1 MYIGEEIPEDHPYY
15 VQKKLNSGPNQ
26 WPQTIPDKEEFQ
38 KTTEYYH
45 AVYELAEDVLSVIA
59 LTLGVESTFFKP
71 LTDESVATIRYLHYP
86 THPKDQDEKLNRGI
100 GAHMDFGCVTHLLQD
115 EVDGLQVLD
124 ASSGQWLDASPSNKI
139 FILKNRTN
147 KSNIHRVINKS
158 HRERYLI
165 PFFFSG
171 NPDYLRERLPNCRA
185 PGEAAKYA
193 PITVQDMVTSAYK
206 ASYGRAEQYKE
217 EMEKKNMAS
226 SSITA

>member
-38 KTTEYYH
+38 KTTENYH
-45 AVYELAEDVLSVIA
+45 TVYELAEDVLSVIA

-124 ASSGQWLDASPSNKI
+124 VSSGQWLDASPSNKI

-147 KSNIHRVINKS
+147 VCLNAGPTRRRSLRSDSGRLVHA
-158 HRERYLI
+158 HGQRYI
-165 PFFFSG
+165 
-171 NPDYLRERLPNCRA
+171 E
-185 PGEAAKYA
+185 
-193 PITVQDMVTSAYK
+193 V
-206 ASYGRAEQYKE
+206 
-217 EMEKKNMAS
+217 
-226 SSITA
+226 